1 LAVAFRR
8 RRRNE
13 PAARNSFQGST
24 RALPIRFLLRLLN
37 VEEQE
42 EGRVFRR
49 EEIAAITAA
58 FKQLLLDFKLVD
70 RDDAVVTM
78 LAKLVIELARNGE
91 RDPERLRAAVL
102 KGLSLYPR
110 YSSAFPLSGVTFAD
124 PLAVPHSDGIAFC
137 KYRVGFRYDIGS
149 SRTFDPMCSS
159 PFADPSQIIEAV
171 ESF

>member
-1 LAVAFRR
+1 MA
-8 RRRNE
+8 

-24 RALPIRFLLRLLN
+24 RAVPIRSLLRLVN

-42 EGRVFRR
+42 EGRVFGR

-70 RDDAVVTM
+70 RDDPVVTM

-102 KGLSLYPR
+102 KGLSL
-110 YSSAFPLSGVTFAD
+110 
-124 PLAVPHSDGIAFC
+124 
-137 KYRVGFRYDIGS
+137 
-149 SRTFDPMCSS
+149 
-159 PFADPSQIIEAV
+159 
-171 ESF
+171 